1 MKMAYNPSIQ
11 RRWQDYQPS
20 RSIWFWSCAACVV
33 ATVVIGFTWGGW
45 VTGGTAT
52 RMAAEAAAGANAQM
66 AAADCIIRFES
77 GSDATAQLAALK
89 KAESYSRSDMI
100 EKGGW
105 ATMPGSKEPVQGAA
119 LICAEKLVATKT
131 ADAKG

>member
-1 MKMAYNPSIQ
+1 MPPLLSHRDPSKQ
-11 RRWQDYQPS
+11 
-20 RSIWFWSCAACVV
+20 V
-33 ATVVIGFTWGGW
+33 AGVYATQLLPFFDTEAVALFSAFE
-45 VTGGTAT
+45 TAVY
-52 RMAAEAAAGANAQM
+52 E
-66 AAADCIIRFES
+66 
-77 GSDATAQLAALK
+77 DATAQLAALK